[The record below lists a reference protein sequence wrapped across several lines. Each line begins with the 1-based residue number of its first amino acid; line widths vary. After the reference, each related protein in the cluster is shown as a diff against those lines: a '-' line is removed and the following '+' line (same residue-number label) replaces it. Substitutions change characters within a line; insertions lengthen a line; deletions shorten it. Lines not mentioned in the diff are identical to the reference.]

1 MKDHLLMAIDLGTS
15 FIKAGVFDLQGNER
29 VVTKEAVK
37 SESPG
42 PGQFIQHGEDL
53 MDAVERC
60 MKAAVRQLK
69 EEAENIAVIGF
80 TGQMAGFMGVD
91 KDWNDVTGWS
101 CSIDTRYVPYAEA
114 QNAKFADDF
123 YEISGTNSPLFSS
136 KYEWFKNEFPEEAKR
151 IAKYLMISGFVI
163 GRLGELP
170 IEEAV
175 IDGSLITWTGLAD
188 VKHRCW
194 SEKICEELGMD
205 MSLLPKIVES
215 SDVVTHL
222 SNAAAEKIGLPA
234 GIPLVSGAGDKIAG
248 CTGAA
253 NLAPGEMLF
262 EAASFGAVSCMTDT
276 YEPDHEERG
285 YDMLNGSTTGSFCAH
300 YYMPGSGIT
309 QEWFISNFYQ
319 EENETLREAYERMD
333 REMAEISPGSEGLFA
348 VGMLG
353 GTVMPFNGDLRGVF
367 MGQTWSH
374 TPAHFYRAITESFAF
389 ALKTAI
395 ERMNAKYPQF
405 NGRDA
410 IRMIGGGANSE
421 ISAQIYADV
430 LGMPVE
436 TLDRTDPALWGAC
449 LLGAKGIG
457 LIDDLEAYSKARIHV
472 QKRFE
477 PDPSKRAVYDTLQER
492 YNRYIGILTPLCRE
506 IQKGT
511 GE

>member
-1 MKDHLLMAIDLGTS
+1 MNDNLLMAIDLGTS
-15 FIKAGVFDLQGNER
+15 FIKAGVFDLDGNEL

-42 PGQFIQHGEDL
+42 PGQFIQHGDDL

-60 MKAAVRQLK
+60 MKAA
-69 EEAENIAVIGF
+69 AEKLGEQANNISVIGF

-123 YEISGTNSPLFSS
+123 YQISGTNSPLFSS

-151 IAKYLMISGFVI
+151 IAKYLMISGYV
-163 GRLGELP
+163 LGKLGSLP
-170 IEEAV
+170 IEDAV

-188 VKHRCW
+188 VKHRSW
-194 SEKICEELGMD
+194 SEKICDELGMD
-205 MSLLPKIVES
+205 MSLLPKIVQS
-215 SDVVTHL
+215 FDVAAHL
-222 SNAAAEKIGLPA
+222 SAEASAKTGLPE
-234 GIPLVSGAGDKIAG
+234 GIPMVSGAGDKIAG
-248 CTGAA
+248 CVGAA
-253 NLAPGEMLF
+253 NLRAGEMLF
-262 EAASFGAVSCMTDT
+262 EAASFGAVSCVTEHYVMDD
-276 YEPDHEERG
+276 EVRG
-285 YDMLNGSTTGSFCAH
+285 YDMLNGSSEGSYCAH

-309 QEWFISNFYQ
+309 QEWFINNLYKH
-319 EENETLREAYERMD
+319 ENETLREAYERMD
-333 REMAEISPGSEGLFA
+333 REMAEIPPGCEGLFA
-348 VGMLG
+348 IGMLG

-374 TPAHFYRAITESFAF
+374 TPAHFYRAIVESFAY

-395 ERMNAKYPQF
+395 ERMNAKYPEYQ
-405 NGRDA
+405 NRDA

-421 ISAQIYADV
+421 VSAQIYADV

-436 TLDRTDPALWGAC
+436 TLDRTDPALWGGC

-457 LIDDLEAYSKARIHV
+457 LIEDITACAEAHIRV
-472 QKRFE
+472 RKRFE
-477 PDPSKRAVYDTLQER
+477 PDPEKYAYYSSLQER
-492 YNRYIGILTPLCRE
+492 YNRYIGILSPLCRE
-506 IQKGT
+506 IQN
-511 GE
+511 